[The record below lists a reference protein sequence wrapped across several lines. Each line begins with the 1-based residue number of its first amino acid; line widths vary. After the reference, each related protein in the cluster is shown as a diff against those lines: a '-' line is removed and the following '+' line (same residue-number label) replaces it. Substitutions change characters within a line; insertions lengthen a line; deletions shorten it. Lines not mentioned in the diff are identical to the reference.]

1 MSSNYDGIGLF
12 SGGLDGLL
20 AIKLLEEQ
28 GLKIKPLHFFS
39 PFFGHPRNRAYWK
52 RTYGLDVTM
61 VDIGEEFA
69 KMLAKGPTYGTGKVL
84 NPCVDCKI
92 LLFTYAHKL
101 MVKYGAKFIASGEVV
116 GQRPM
121 SQRRDTLNVISRDAH
136 IRDVLL
142 RPLSAL
148 CLNPTPVEESGLVDR
163 SRLLGF
169 WGRGRK
175 EQFALAAKYGII
187 KIPTPAG
194 GCLLTERENARRFWP
209 IFKYLTLPEAKHFY
223 LANLGRQYWQ
233 GPYWLTVGR
242 HIRDNDAMEAFYEP
256 TDVSFKLKNFP
267 GPHGLGRK
275 LTDEPWPEDYIYNA
289 AALLASF
296 SPKAVQAAE
305 QGLPVLVEVRLGGTV
320 GNFEQEGETRELEV
334 VPQRQN
340 SWQELS
346 WEETGPEV
354 KKRFKTPAQPAS
366 VKLPPFK
373 TGSHNNFSP
382 E

>member
-1 MSSNYDGIGLF
+1 MSTNYDGIGLF

-20 AIKLLEEQ
+20 AIKVLEEQ
-28 GLKIKPLHFFS
+28 GLRIKPLHFFS

-52 RTYGLDVTM
+52 RTYGLDVAM

-92 LLFTYAHKL
+92 LLFAHAREL

-148 CLNPTPVEESGLVDR
+148 CLKPTPVEEAGLVDR

-175 EQFALAAKYGII
+175 EQFALAAKYGIT

-209 IFKYLTLPEAKHFY
+209 IFKYLSQPEAKHFY

-233 GPYWLTVGR
+233 GPYWLSVGR
-242 HIRDNDAMEAFYEP
+242 HVRDNDALEAFYEP
-256 TDVSFKLKNFP
+256 EDISFRLKEFP

-275 LTDEPWPEDYIYNA
+275 LTSDPWSDMQIYDA

-296 SPKAVQAAE
+296 SPKAVQAGE
-305 QGLPVLVEVRLGGTV
+305 EGSPVLVEVRLGGQS
-320 GNFEQEGETRELEV
+320 GELQELQV
-334 VPQRQN
+334 IPQRQN
-340 SWQELS
+340 SWRELG
-346 WEETGPEV
+346 WEETAPEI
-354 KKRFKTPAQPAS
+354 KKRFKDPVNQPKYSDLHEIMARS
-366 VKLPPFK
+366 QGV
-373 TGSHNNFSP
+373 
-382 E
+382 

>member
-1 MSSNYDGIGLF
+1 MSTNYDGIGLF

-20 AIKLLEEQ
+20 AIKVLEEQ
-28 GLKIKPLHFFS
+28 GLRVKPLHFFS

-52 RTYGLDVTM
+52 RTYGLDVGM
-61 VDIGEEFA
+61 IDIGEDFVN
-69 KMLAKGPTYGTGKVL
+69 MLAQGPAYGTGKIL

-92 LLFTYAHKL
+92 LLFAHARKL
-101 MVKYGAKFIASGEVV
+101 MDKYGAKFIASGEVV

-148 CLNPTPVEESGLVDR
+148 CLKPTPVEESGLVDR
-163 SRLLGF
+163 NRLLAI

-175 EQFALAAKYGII
+175 EQFALAAKYGIT

-209 IFKYLTLPEAKHFY
+209 IFKYLSHPEAKHFY

-233 GPYWLTVGR
+233 GPYWLSVGR
-242 HIRDNDAMEAFYEP
+242 HIRDNDALEAFYEP
-256 TDVSFKLKNFP
+256 EDISFRLRDFP

-275 LTDEPWPEDYIYNA
+275 LTSNA
-289 AALLASF
+289 WTDTHIQDAATLLASF
-296 SPKAVQAAE
+296 SPKAAQAAE
-305 QGLPVLVEVRLGGTV
+305 QGFPVVVEIRFGGQ
-320 GNFEQEGETRELEV
+320 NGELQELEI
-334 VPQRQN
+334 VPKRQT
-340 SWQELS
+340 SWRELS
-346 WEETGPEV
+346 WEETGPEI
-354 KKRFKTPAQPAS
+354 KKRFKNPIAQANCVDLNEITAS
-366 VKLPPFK
+366 
-373 TGSHNNFSP
+373 
-382 E
+382 